1 MTNAERAIGILA
13 QLQTFFTQHNVGAWA
28 QRSAQAIDELGKAGA
43 DTEKIL
49 WKYTGKGMGSIA
61 DLYISADNGHTI
73 PTTEQEAN
81 KQLEELTTQLF
92 NIQLGIDNKKQ
103 PTDSVKILKRIAT
116 LICILLV
123 VGGQLLY
130 YFNAHKY
137 NQGRVTLSVL
147 MIGLGSFMLFMA
159 LFWNWLDDNLD
170 ADYNVNRRR
179 WLPFHYKKPL
189 AYTIFF
195 VFIAINY
202 FGLPKLATSRQDRI
216 LRNEETREAIATVT
230 EIKVI
235 KQRKRADIHL
245 AIIQYQTASGIVTQS
260 IDDECNCHYT
270 GQQIRIVYAVDYPE
284 MFYGI
289 ISASKPTHHLLP

>member
-1 MTNAERAIGILA
+1 MLRHG
-13 QLQTFFTQHNVGAWA
+13 
-28 QRSAQAIDELGKAGA
+28 RSAQAIDELGKAGA

-123 VGGQLLY
+123 VGGDLIYCFTSYRYQEGRATLGLLMM
-130 YFNAHKY
+130 FF
-137 NQGRVTLSVL
+137 GSMVL
-147 MIGLGSFMLFMA
+147 FIMYLGNWIDGL
-159 LFWNWLDDNLD
+159 N
-170 ADYNVNRRR
+170 ADYNVYKRK
-179 WLPFHYKKPL
+179 WLPSAYRKPL
-189 AYTIFF
+189 AYILYML
-195 VFIAINY
+195 FILLHLE
-202 FGLPKLATSRQDRI
+202 GLPKLAAQRVNYIMTHK
-216 LRNEETREAIATVT
+216 ETQETTATVT
-230 EIKVI
+230 ELKIK
-235 KQRKRADIHL
+235 KGYKSSTKHL

-260 IDDECNCHYT
+260 IDDECNCHYS
-270 GQQIRIVYAVDYPE
+270 GQPIRIVYAVDYPE
-284 MFYGI
+284 MFYEY
-289 ISASKPTHHLLP
+289 